1 VKFKEAGKA
10 TLLGRGLWFDD
21 KFGRL
26 NADGKGASLGDFEA
40 EDRILIFY
48 KDGNYEVTDQEMTQ
62 KFDPEQVL
70 WIGKFDPEA
79 IVSLIYVDQEKKQF
93 MLKRFRI
100 ETTTLRSKFSCIKE
114 GTGNFLETVTTDPEP
129 QLSIQQGRGAQQ
141 RKAKLKITK
150 MAEVTGWRTVGVKM
164 ADYTKS
170 TEMEWVRSTPSA
182 QSQSTL
188 FDA

>member
-1 VKFKEAGKA
+1 
-10 TLLGRGLWFDD
+10 
-21 KFGRL
+21 
-26 NADGKGASLGDFEA
+26 
-40 EDRILIFY
+40 
-48 KDGNYEVTDQEMTQ
+48 MTQ

-79 IVSLIYVDQEKKQF
+79 VVSLVYVDQDKKQF

-100 ETTTLRSKFSCIKE
+100 ETTTLRNKFLCIKE
-114 GTGNFLETVTTDPEP
+114 GTGNFMEAVSMDPEP
-129 QLSIQQGRGAQQ
+129 VLAIQQGRGAQQ

-170 TEMEWVRSTPSA
+170 TEMEWVVAAQANQA
-182 QSQSTL
+182 QSSL

>member
-1 VKFKEAGKA
+1 
-10 TLLGRGLWFDD
+10 
-21 KFGRL
+21 
-26 NADGKGASLGDFEA
+26 
-40 EDRILIFY
+40 
-48 KDGNYEVTDQEMTQ
+48 MTQ
-62 KFDPEQVL
+62 KFDPAQIR
-70 WIGKFDPEA
+70 WIGKFDSNA
-79 IVSLIYVDQEKKQF
+79 IVTAVYVDQDKKQF

-100 ETTTLRSKFSCIKE
+100 ETTTLRSKFLCIKE
-114 GTGNFLETVTTDPEP
+114 GAGNFLEAVTTDPEP
-129 QLSIQQGRGAQQ
+129 VLAIQQGRGAQQ

-170 TEMEWVRSTPSA
+170 TEMEWVNKSESA